1 MANHKTVPITPN
13 YSLVKRASKSAI
25 AAAGIMVAA
34 KFYAWFSTG
43 SLSLQASLV
52 DSMLD
57 IFASILNYLIIR
69 HATKPADDDHR
80 FGHGKAEA
88 IGGLVQ
94 TAFIAGSAAW
104 LIMDVAHRLLEPQP
118 LENISLGNIVMII
131 SSVITIALIAFQ
143 RYVVRQTG
151 SLAIKADSVHYETDL
166 LTNIGVLISLNISAY
181 FHLLWFDALV
191 GAAIAIY
198 IFITSVKIALTA
210 VDVLMDKELD
220 DATRNH
226 IGEIITSH
234 PDIIGFHDL
243 RTRTSGY
250 HYFIQFHLDLDKEL
264 SLWRAHAIGDE
275 IEQKIVQAYPKAEV
289 IIHHDPL
296 MEMSEQTQ

>member
-1 MANHKTVPITPN
+1 MADHKTVSVTPD
-13 YSLVKRASKSAI
+13 YSLVKRASKAAI
-25 AAAGIMVAA
+25 AAAGIMVGA
-34 KFYAWFSTG
+34 KFYAWFATG

-57 IFASILNYLIIR
+57 ILASILNFVIIR
-69 HATKPADDDHR
+69 QAIKPADDDHR

-94 TAFIAGSAAW
+94 TAFIAGSATW
-104 LIMDVAHRLLEPQP
+104 LMIDVAHRLLDPHP
-118 LENISLGNIVMII
+118 LENVGLGNIVMIA
-131 SSVITIALIAFQ
+131 SSVITIALILFQ

-166 LTNIGVLISLNISAY
+166 LTNVGVLISLNISA
-181 FHLLWFDALV
+181 FFDWLWFDALV
-191 GAAIAIY
+191 GAAIALY

-220 DATRNH
+220 DATRNN
-226 IGEIITSH
+226 IGDIIESH
-234 PDIIGFHDL
+234 PNIIGFHDL

-250 HYFIQFHLDLDKEL
+250 HYFIQFHLDLDKNL
-264 SLWRAHAIGDE
+264 SLWRAHEIGDE
-275 IEQKIVQAYPKAEV
+275 IEQKIIQAYPKAEV

-296 MEMSEQTQ
+296 IKTSA

>member
-1 MANHKTVPITPN
+1 MANNKTVSVTPN
-13 YSLVKRASKSAI
+13 YSLVKLASKSAI
-25 AAAGIMVAA
+25 VAAGIMVAA
-34 KFYAWFSTG
+34 KFYAWFATD

-69 HATKPADDDHR
+69 QAIKPADEDHR

-104 LIMDVAHRLLEPQP
+104 LMMDVAHRLLDPHP
-118 LENISLGNIVMII
+118 LENIGLGNIVMII
-131 SSVITIALIAFQ
+131 SSIITVVLITFQ
-143 RYVVRQTG
+143 RYVVRHTG

-181 FHLLWFDALV
+181 FGWLWFDALV
-191 GAAIAIY
+191 GAGIAIY
-198 IFITSVKIALTA
+198 IFVTSVKIALTA

-220 DATRNH
+220 NVTRDN
-226 IGEIITSH
+226 IGKIITSQ

-250 HYFIQFHLDLDKEL
+250 HYFIQFHLDLDKDL
-264 SLWRAHAIGDE
+264 SLRRAHEIGDA
-275 IEQKIVQAYPKAEV
+275 IERKIIETYPKAEV
-289 IIHHDPL
+289 IIHHDPV
-296 MEMSEQTQ
+296 MV

>member
-1 MANHKTVPITPN
+1 MADHKTVSVTPD
-13 YSLVKRASKSAI
+13 YSLVKRASKAAI

-34 KFYAWFSTG
+34 KFYAWFATG

-57 IFASILNYLIIR
+57 ILASILNFIIIR
-69 HATKPADDDHR
+69 QAIKPADDDHR

-104 LIMDVAHRLLEPQP
+104 LMIDVAHRLLEPHP
-118 LENISLGNIVMII
+118 LENVGLGNIVMIA
-131 SSVITIALIAFQ
+131 SSVITIALILFQ

-166 LTNIGVLISLNISAY
+166 LTNVGVLIRLNISA
-181 FHLLWFDALV
+181 FFDWLWFDALV
-191 GAAIAIY
+191 GAAIALY

-220 DATRNH
+220 DATRNN
-226 IGEIITSH
+226 IGDIIESH
-234 PDIIGFHDL
+234 PNIIGFHDL

-250 HYFIQFHLDLDKEL
+250 HYFIQFHLDLDKNL
-264 SLWRAHAIGDE
+264 SLWRAHEIGDE
-275 IEQKIVQAYPKAEV
+275 IEQKIIQAYPKAEV

-296 MEMSEQTQ
+296 IKTSA

>member
-1 MANHKTVPITPN
+1 MANNKTVSVTPN
-13 YSLVKRASKSAI
+13 YSLVKLASKSAI
-25 AAAGIMVAA
+25 VAAGVMVAA
-34 KFYAWFSTG
+34 KFYAWFATD

-57 IFASILNYLIIR
+57 ILASILNYLIIR
-69 HATKPADDDHR
+69 QATKPADDDHR

-104 LIMDVAHRLLEPQP
+104 LIIDVAHRLLEPHP
-118 LENISLGNIVMII
+118 LENVGLGNVVMII
-131 SSVITIALIAFQ
+131 SSVITVALIAFQ
-143 RYVVRQTG
+143 RHVVRQTG

-181 FHLLWFDALV
+181 FGWLWFDALV
-191 GAAIAIY
+191 GAGIAIY
-198 IFITSVKIALTA
+198 IFVTSVKIALTA

-220 DATRNH
+220 DATRDH
-226 IGEIITSH
+226 ISGIITSH

-250 HYFIQFHLDLDKEL
+250 HYFIQFHLDLDKDL

-296 MEMSEQTQ
+296 MEKSG

>member
-1 MANHKTVPITPN
+1 MADHKTVSVTPD
-13 YSLVKRASKSAI
+13 YSLVKRASKAAI
-25 AAAGIMVAA
+25 AAAGIMVGA
-34 KFYAWFSTG
+34 KFYAWFATG

-57 IFASILNYLIIR
+57 ILASILNFIIIR
-69 HATKPADDDHR
+69 QAIKPADDDHR

-94 TAFIAGSAAW
+94 TAFIAGSATW
-104 LIMDVAHRLLEPQP
+104 LMIDVAHRLLDPHP
-118 LENISLGNIVMII
+118 LENVGLGNVVMIA
-131 SSVITIALIAFQ
+131 SSVITIALILFQ

-151 SLAIKADSVHYETDL
+151 SLAIKADSIHYETDL
-166 LTNIGVLISLNISAY
+166 LTNVGVLISLNLSA
-181 FHLLWFDALV
+181 FFDWLWFDALV
-191 GAAIAIY
+191 GAAIALY

-220 DATRNH
+220 DETRNNIGH
-226 IGEIITSH
+226 IIKSH
-234 PDIIGFHDL
+234 PHIIGFHDL

-250 HYFIQFHLDLDKEL
+250 HYFIQFHLDLDKNL

-275 IEQKIVQAYPKAEV
+275 IEQKIIQAYPKAEV

-296 MEMSEQTQ
+296 METST

>member
-1 MANHKTVPITPN
+1 MADHKTVSVTPD
-13 YSLVKRASKSAI
+13 YSLVKRASKAAI

-34 KFYAWFSTG
+34 KFYAWFATG

-57 IFASILNYLIIR
+57 ILASILNFIIIR
-69 HATKPADDDHR
+69 QAIKPADDDHR

-104 LIMDVAHRLLEPQP
+104 LMIDVAHRLLEPHP
-118 LENISLGNIVMII
+118 LENVGLGNIVMIA
-131 SSVITIALIAFQ
+131 SSVITIALILFQ

-166 LTNIGVLISLNISAY
+166 LTNVGVLISLNISA
-181 FHLLWFDALV
+181 FFDWLWFDALV
-191 GAAIAIY
+191 GAAIALY

-220 DATRNH
+220 DATRNN
-226 IGEIITSH
+226 IGDIIESH
-234 PDIIGFHDL
+234 PNIIGFHDL

-250 HYFIQFHLDLDKEL
+250 HYFIQFHLDLDKNL
-264 SLWRAHAIGDE
+264 SLWRAHEIGDE
-275 IEQKIVQAYPKAEV
+275 IEQKIIQAYPKAEV

-296 MEMSEQTQ
+296 IKTSA

>member
-1 MANHKTVPITPN
+1 MANNKTVPVTPN
-13 YSLVKRASKSAI
+13 YSLVKLASKSAI
-25 AAAGIMVAA
+25 VAAGVMVAA
-34 KFYAWFSTG
+34 KFYAWFSTD

-57 IFASILNYLIIR
+57 ILASILNYLIIR
-69 HATKPADDDHR
+69 QATKPADDDHR

-104 LIMDVAHRLLEPQP
+104 LIIDVAHRLLEPHP
-118 LENISLGNIVMII
+118 LENVGLGNIVMII
-131 SSVITIALIAFQ
+131 SSVITVALIAFQ
-143 RYVVRQTG
+143 RHVVRQTG

-181 FHLLWFDALV
+181 FGWLWFDALV
-191 GAAIAIY
+191 GAGIAIY
-198 IFITSVKIALTA
+198 ILVTSVKIALTA

-220 DATRNH
+220 DATRDH
-226 IGEIITSH
+226 ISGIITSH
-234 PDIIGFHDL
+234 HDIIGFHDL

-250 HYFIQFHLDLDKEL
+250 HYFIQFHLDLDKDL

-296 MEMSEQTQ
+296 MEKSG

>member
-1 MANHKTVPITPN
+1 MANNKTVSVTPN
-13 YSLVKRASKSAI
+13 YSLVKLASKSAI
-25 AAAGIMVAA
+25 VAAGVMVAA
-34 KFYAWFSTG
+34 KFYAWFATD

-69 HATKPADDDHR
+69 QATKPADDDHR

-104 LIMDVAHRLLEPQP
+104 LIIDVAHRLLEPHP
-118 LENISLGNIVMII
+118 LENVGLGNVVMII
-131 SSVITIALIAFQ
+131 SSIITVALIAFQ
-143 RYVVRQTG
+143 RHVVRQTG

-181 FHLLWFDALV
+181 FGWLWFDALV
-191 GAAIAIY
+191 GAGIAIY
-198 IFITSVKIALTA
+198 IFVTSVKIALTA

-220 DATRNH
+220 DGTRDH
-226 IGEIITSH
+226 ISGIITSH

-250 HYFIQFHLDLDKEL
+250 HYFIQFHLDLDKDL

-296 MEMSEQTQ
+296 MEKSG